1 MARETKGNPMN
12 PRKKVATRAAMSS
25 KNKEQSGEQ
34 CQPKAPCSKFQQ
46 LPQALVLEILSSVSI
61 KTLLNCRCVCKDWL
75 SIISDPQFTK
85 LHSSRSPVGI
95 LIKTYPPIRKSR
107 KLDFTHIEDC
117 AGSDLLLEKIR
128 FNPQNSLPIGAMP
141 EFRLINSCNGLLCL
155 SGPNRDYPCFVCNPI
170 LGEHISIPPTN
181 LSRNKCFFVGLGFS
195 NGTNEYKLLQMTNGT
210 EAEIYTIGTGVWR
223 SVGNAPGD
231 IDQLPFNPFLHGALH
246 WVSYSSTVPDFI
258 HSFHFEREQFRPL
271 PVPSLLG
278 NRFSDCYILEVVG
291 GCLCLSVFDDDY
303 SKFDMWVMKEYGV
316 QESWTKVLVFGN
328 LYECPEERICHVY
341 EPIMFLRNGEILLLF
356 NNCAVV
362 CYNQETKSFRE
373 IRITW
378 TRSPFEA
385 IAYSPSFVSLYNVS
399 KGEEVKRVRRG
410 KKLGKK
416 SGKLLLEGS
425 YDECAGFGMP
435 PRKSTK
441 LNSGYG
447 CPAFEEGLP

>member
-46 LPQALVLEILSSVSI
+46 LPQALVLEILSSLSI
-61 KTLLNCRCVCKDWL
+61 KTLLNC
-75 SIISDPQFTK
+75 
-85 LHSSRSPVGI
+85 
-95 LIKTYPPIRKSR
+95 
-107 KLDFTHIEDC
+107 
-117 AGSDLLLEKIR
+117 
-128 FNPQNSLPIGAMP
+128 
-141 EFRLINSCNGLLCL
+141 
-155 SGPNRDYPCFVCNPI
+155 
-170 LGEHISIPPTN
+170 
-181 LSRNKCFFVGLGFS
+181 S

-258 HSFHFEREQFRPL
+258 HSFDFEREQFRPL

-291 GCLCLSVFDDDY
+291 ERLCLSVFDDDY
-303 SKFDMWVMKEYGV
+303 SKFDMWVMEEY
-316 QESWTKVLVFGN
+316 
-328 LYECPEERICHVY
+328 
-341 EPIMFLRNGEILLLF
+341 
-356 NNCAVV
+356 
-362 CYNQETKSFRE
+362 ETKSFRE

-399 KGEEVKRVRRG
+399 KGEEVKRVRRS
-410 KKLGKK
+410 KKSGKK

-425 YDECAGFGMP
+425 YECAGSGMP

-447 CPAFEEGLP
+447 CPVFEEAGFNSEDEDCIHSMRWPLGLCCKRLRFPMCQQWFESFDDTGSY

>member
-46 LPQALVLEILSSVSI
+46 LPQALVLEILSSLSI
-61 KTLLNCRCVCKDWL
+61 KTLLNC
-75 SIISDPQFTK
+75 
-85 LHSSRSPVGI
+85 
-95 LIKTYPPIRKSR
+95 
-107 KLDFTHIEDC
+107 
-117 AGSDLLLEKIR
+117 
-128 FNPQNSLPIGAMP
+128 
-141 EFRLINSCNGLLCL
+141 
-155 SGPNRDYPCFVCNPI
+155 
-170 LGEHISIPPTN
+170 
-181 LSRNKCFFVGLGFS
+181 S

-416 SGKLLLEGS
+416 SGKLPLEGS